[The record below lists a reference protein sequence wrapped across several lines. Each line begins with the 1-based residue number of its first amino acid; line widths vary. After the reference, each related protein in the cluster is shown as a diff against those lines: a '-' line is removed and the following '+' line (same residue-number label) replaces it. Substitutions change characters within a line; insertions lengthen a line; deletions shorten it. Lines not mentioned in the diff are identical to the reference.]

1 LAFGFHD
8 HYFIC
13 HLKNGMEQDLFFDQ
27 EKGKIAINSMINN
40 KFRYPP
46 NLTGYEKIKLSN
58 NYIYIAGKR
67 DFDLKFRIFKSDK
80 KISDLLDLNKNP
92 SEIKKKKNACDKITS

>member
-1 LAFGFHD
+1 LAFRIYLAD

-27 EKGKIAINSMINN
+27 EKGKIAINSMIYN

-46 NLTGYEKIKLSN
+46 NAYYDI
-58 NYIYIAGKR
+58 
-67 DFDLKFRIFKSDK
+67 
-80 KISDLLDLNKNP
+80 
-92 SEIKKKKNACDKITS
+92 